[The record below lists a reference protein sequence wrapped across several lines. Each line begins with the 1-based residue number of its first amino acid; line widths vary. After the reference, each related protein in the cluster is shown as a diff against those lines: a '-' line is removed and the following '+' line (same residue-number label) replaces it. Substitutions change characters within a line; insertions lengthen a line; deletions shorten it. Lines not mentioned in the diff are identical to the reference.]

1 MKALQVRAYG
11 EPIDVLLLE
20 DAPMPVPGAGQVLV
34 RVLAA
39 SANFADV
46 LMCRGQYQ
54 DKPDFPFTP
63 GIEACGEI
71 TALGDGVANLA
82 VGDRVIGTPVLPAGG
97 FGQYALLDAELAFP
111 APPSLDDASASALYI
126 GYQTGWFALHRRISV
141 QPGQTL
147 LVHAAAGGV
156 GTAAVQLGKAAGMSV
171 IGVAGGADKC
181 ALVRS
186 LGADHVIDRRTEDF
200 VARVKEITDGRGA
213 DVIFDPV
220 GGETFTMSTKC
231 IAFEGSI
238 LVIGFAGGEIQK
250 AALNHALVKNYS
262 IVGLYWGAYRQ
273 KDPDLVRHC
282 HAELVHLAD
291 EGLITPLVSER
302 LSLEELQ
309 AGLQRLADG
318 RTTGRVAYVAE

>member
-11 EPIDVLLLE
+11 EPVDALVLE
-20 DAPMPVPGAGQVLV
+20 ESAMPVPGPGQVVV

-46 LMCRGQYQ
+46 LMCRGEYQ

-71 TALGDGVANLA
+71 TALGEAVGNLA
-82 VGDRVIGTPVLPAGG
+82 LGQRVIGTPILPTGG
-97 FGQYALLDAELAFP
+97 FAEYALLDAALAFP
-111 APPSLDDASASALYI
+111 APASLDDASASALYI
-126 GYQTGWFALHRRISV
+126 GYQTGWFALHRRIQV
-141 QPGQTL
+141 HAEQVL

-156 GTAAVQLGKAAGMSV
+156 GTAAVQLGKAAGMTV

-181 ALVRS
+181 ELVRS

-200 VARVKEITDGRGA
+200 VARVKELTDGRGA

-220 GGETFTMSTKC
+220 GGETFTLSTKC

-250 AALNHALVKNYS
+250 APLNHALVKNYS

-273 KDPDLVRHC
+273 KDPAAVRHC
-282 HAELVHLAD
+282 HEELVRLAD
-291 EGLITPLVSER
+291 AGLITPLVSER
-302 LSLEELQ
+302 LSLTDLPG
-309 AGLQRLADG
+309 GLQRLADG
-318 RTTGRVAYVAE
+318 RTTGRVAYVAD